1 MVSLPVR
8 LLQAIPALLG
18 VSFVAFALLYSTGDP
33 TYVLLPPEASP
44 EQREAFRESYGLND
58 PLVVQYVRFVGRLV
72 TGDFGTSMSTREPA
86 LGMVL
91 QRIPATLQL
100 AATAMTIALL
110 VAVPLGVVA
119 AYRRGM
125 TDRLLMTLVLIGQS
139 VPTFWLGLIVILIFA
154 VFLKLLPVSGRG
166 GLEHLI
172 LPSITLAAWL
182 LTLLARVTRSEM
194 LEALGQEYVRT
205 ARAKGLRELSV
216 VGHAFRNVLIPLITI
231 VAIQFGILLGGALM
245 TEIVFAWPGIGSLMF
260 ESILKKDYPVVLT
273 VLIFAAI
280 GTISANAI
288 ADIAYGI
295 VDPRVR
301 RRVRR

>member
-33 TYVLLPPEASP
+33 TYVLLPQEATP
-44 EQREAFRESYGLND
+44 EQRQAFRESYGLDD
-58 PLVVQYVRFVGRLV
+58 PLIVQYVRFVGRLL

-86 LGMVL
+86 LGMVM

-110 VAVPLGVVA
+110 VAVPLGVLA
-119 AYRRGM
+119 AYRRGA
-125 TDRLLMTLVLIGQS
+125 TDRVLMSLVLIGQS

-154 VFLKLLPVSGRG
+154 VYLRLLPVSGRG
-166 GLEHLI
+166 GPEHLI
-172 LPSITLAAWL
+172 LPSITLASWL

-245 TEIVFAWPGIGSLMF
+245 TEIVFSWPGIGSLMF

-273 VLIFAAI
+273 ILIFAAV

-288 ADIAYGI
+288 ADMAYGI

-301 RRVRR
+301 RRVR